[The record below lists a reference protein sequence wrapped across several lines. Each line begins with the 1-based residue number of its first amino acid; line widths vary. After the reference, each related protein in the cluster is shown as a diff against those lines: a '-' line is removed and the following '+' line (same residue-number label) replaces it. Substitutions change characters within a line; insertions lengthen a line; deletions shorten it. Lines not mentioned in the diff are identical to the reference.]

1 MYLESNAK
9 EVRSCINIVAR
20 MIDTAYSLFKLRYI
34 VDKLKL
40 EFSWITK
47 KIEFDTIKTRF

>member
-20 MIDTAYSLFKLRYI
+20 MIDTAYSLFKLHCRQI
-34 VDKLKL
+34 
-40 EFSWITK
+40 
-47 KIEFDTIKTRF
+47 KIGI